1 MTNWGS
7 ICNGKSLEGIGFCRN
22 FASETKIKKDM
33 RNMSPTTI
41 SNLQLACHYW
51 ERARRQDSRQAAA
64 AYYNKAY
71 ALILKEMGENN
82 SSTLELR
89 KEMTEKTNLQYLGGQ
104 NLRTR

>member
-1 MTNWGS
+1 
-7 ICNGKSLEGIGFCRN
+7 
-22 FASETKIKKDM
+22 
-33 RNMSPTTI
+33 MSPTTI

-71 ALILKEMGENN
+71 SILHMEMGENN

-89 KEMTEKTNLQYLGGQ
+89 KEMTEKTKLQHQGGP
-104 NLRTR
+104 NMRTR